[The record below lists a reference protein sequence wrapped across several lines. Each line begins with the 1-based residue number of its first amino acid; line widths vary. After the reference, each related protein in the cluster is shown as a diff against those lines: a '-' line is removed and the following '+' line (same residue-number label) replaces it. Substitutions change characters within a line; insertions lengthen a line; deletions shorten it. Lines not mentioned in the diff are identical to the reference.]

1 MIENIENGGSTTV
14 APQKNKPSTLSRQ
27 VEYKDD
33 KGNPLSPSISLTD
46 DHETI
51 NIDGYTCTLADLKEH
66 IIDSYMY
73 RKYLKELISQREGD
87 AK

>member
-1 MIENIENGGSTTV
+1 MIENVENSGGII
-14 APQKNKPSTLSRQ
+14 APQKNKPIINRH